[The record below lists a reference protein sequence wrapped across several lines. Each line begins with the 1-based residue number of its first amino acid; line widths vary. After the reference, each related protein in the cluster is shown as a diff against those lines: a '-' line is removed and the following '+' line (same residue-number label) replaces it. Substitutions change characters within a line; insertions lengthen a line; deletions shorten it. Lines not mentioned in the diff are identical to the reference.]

1 MANSTA
7 DSITEHVWMKKSCT
21 KQVAAPT
28 FLWPRRKTAAM
39 EGSVET
45 ARPRSATESMERKRY
60 MGVCRWGSELTA
72 RMMSRFPN
80 TVIRYMERKSPNM
93 RGCISGSSENPRSK
107 NSEILVL
114 FLASICWL

>member
-45 ARPRSATESMERKRY
+45 GSPKSATESMERKRC
-60 MGVCRWGSELTA
+60 MGVWRLGTDLTMY
-72 RMMSRFPN
+72 RMVVLPGR
-80 TVIRYMERKSPNM
+80 ERT
-93 RGCISGSSENPRSK
+93 
-107 NSEILVL
+107 
-114 FLASICWL
+114 